1 MRQLIVESV
10 PDEAGDIVLSGKL
23 YRYVIQ
29 VLRMQTGMTI
39 PVLLPNRGLT
49 SMCIQS
55 VDTAQKKLILH
66 CCGADKDQPEPYSAP
81 LFDYDIILLQWVLK
95 GAKNDIVIRQ
105 ATEAGVRII
114 MPISAEFSVAKKTT
128 PMQQERHRRIIRE
141 ARQQSGSPIPTAI
154 MAPAPLGPAL
164 ETISALVPAQT
175 SFLGVC
181 SESNVACTS
190 LHRAFAAKPS
200 HIVLAIGAEGGIS
213 PVEYEQLH
221 KAGFQ
226 PIHFKTNI
234 LRAETAALYAIAAT
248 QTILNEAAEWQLP
261 EYTC

>member
-10 PDEAGDIVLSGKL
+10 PDGAGNIVLSGKL
-23 YRYVIQ
+23 YHYVIK
-29 VLRMQTGMTI
+29 VLRMQTGMTV
-39 PVLLPNRGLT
+39 PVLLPKLGLT
-49 SMCIQS
+49 SMCVQS
-55 VDTAQKKLILH
+55 IDTAQKKLILH
-66 CCGADKDQPEPYSAP
+66 CDASKDRPELHAP
-81 LFDYDIILLQWVLK
+81 SPFDYEIILLQWVLK

-105 ATEAGVRII
+105 AAEAGVSII
-114 MPISAEFSVAKKTT
+114 MPVSAEFSVAKKTA
-128 PMQQERHRRIIRE
+128 PLQQERYRRIIRE
-141 ARQQSGSPIPTAI
+141 ARQQSGSPIPTEI
-154 MAPAPLGPAL
+154 MPPAPLGTVL
-164 ETISALVPAQT
+164 ETVSALVPAQT
-175 SFLGVC
+175 TFLGVC
-181 SESNVACTS
+181 SESCVACTG
-190 LHRAFAAKPS
+190 LHRALAARPS

-213 PVEYEQLH
+213 PLEYEQLR